1 MSQVRVRF
9 APSPTGNLHVGG
21 ARTALFNWLFARRHG
36 GKFILRIED
45 TDRERSKTEY
55 EEAILKDMQWL
66 GLNWDEGPSIGGPH
80 GPYRQTE
87 RAPLYRDHLKR
98 LIASGA
104 AYPCFCNQKD
114 LEAEREK
121 AIASGGGYRYSGRCR
136 HLSAQEVE
144 ERKKAKQPF
153 AMRLKVPENSATVF
167 NDLIRGEVRGDHA
180 ELDDFILV
188 RSGGEPTYNFV
199 VAIDDAA
206 MRMTHVIRGEDHITN
221 TPKQILLYQA
231 LGYESPQFA
240 HLPLIMGADHQPL
253 SKRHGASSVAEF
265 KRLGYLPE
273 ALVNYLALLGWSLDG
288 KTDIIQR
295 ADLIKNFGLERV
307 NKAPATFDYTKLQW
321 MNGQYIRK
329 TDDEIIFQSCLE
341 YLWDMGGID
350 DDFMATSGTALKRML
365 GLVKPNLKTIN
376 EVGDQ
381 ILYFLGDVHVY
392 DPEGLKAHQRAENLP
407 ILGDALH
414 LLEGDRIFS
423 AMEMEDKF
431 RATATAA
438 GKKFG
443 EYVHPLR
450 LAITGRTSS
459 PSLFEVIEILGRER
473 CVERV
478 KRFMRLIQENPAGPA
493 AGQP

>member
-21 ARTALFNWLFARRHG
+21 ARTALFNWLFARHHG

-45 TDRERSKTEY
+45 TDRERSRVEY
-55 EEAILKDMQWL
+55 EEAILRDLQWL
-66 GLNWDEGPSIGGPH
+66 GLNWDEGPSIGGPF

-87 RAPLYRDHLKR
+87 RAAIYRDHLKR

-121 AIASGGGYRYSGRCR
+121 AIAAGKGYRYSGRCR

-167 NDLIRGEVRGDHA
+167 KDLIRGEVRVDHA

-199 VAIDDAA
+199 VAIDDAM
-206 MRMTHVIRGEDHITN
+206 MRMSHVIRGEDHITN

-231 LGYESPQFA
+231 LGYEAPQFA
-240 HLPLIMGADHQPL
+240 HLPLIIGSDRAPL
-253 SKRHGASSVAEF
+253 SKRHGASSVSEF

-288 KTDIIQR
+288 KTDLIPK
-295 ADLIKNFGLERV
+295 ADLIKHFDLDRV
-307 NKAPATFDYTKLQW
+307 NKSAATFDYTKLQW
-321 MNGQYIRK
+321 MNGQYIRQ
-329 TDDEIIFQSCLE
+329 TDDEIIFQRCLE

-350 DDFMATSGTALKRML
+350 DDFMASSGTALKRML

-392 DPEGLKAHQRAENLP
+392 DPEGLKKHCHAGNTP
-407 ILGDALH
+407 ILEDAVRLM
-414 LLEGDRIFS
+414 ESDPRFS
-423 AMEMEDKF
+423 AMELEEKF
-431 RATATAA
+431 RQAATAS
-438 GKKFG
+438 GHKFG

-450 LAITGRTSS
+450 LAVTGRTSS
-459 PSLFEVIEILGRER
+459 PSLFEVVEILGREKSL
-473 CVERV
+473 ERV
-478 KRFMRLIQENPAGPA
+478 KRFLDLIRKNPSGLPPA
-493 AGQP
+493 AA

>member
-21 ARTALFNWLFARRHG
+21 ARTALFNWLFARRNG

-45 TDRERSKTEY
+45 TDRERSRPEY
-55 EEAILKDMQWL
+55 EEGILRDLQWL
-66 GLNWDEGPSIGGPH
+66 GLNWDEGPSIGGPF

-87 RAPLYRDHLKR
+87 RASLYRDHLKR
-98 LIASGA
+98 LISTGA
-104 AYPCFCNQKD
+104 AYPCFCDQKA

-121 AIASGGGYRYSGRCR
+121 AVAGGKGYRYSGRCR

-144 ERKKAKQPF
+144 EKKKAKLPF
-153 AMRLKVPENSATVF
+153 TMRLKIPENTSTTF
-167 NDLIRGEVRGDHA
+167 KDLIRGDVRVDHA

-199 VAIDDAA
+199 VAIDDAS
-206 MRMTHVIRGEDHITN
+206 MRMTHVIRGEDHISN

-231 LGYESPQFA
+231 LGYEPPQFA
-240 HLPLIMGADHQPL
+240 HLPLILGDDRAPL
-253 SKRHGASSVAEF
+253 SKRHGASSVSEF
-265 KRLGYLPE
+265 KRLGYLPD

-288 KTDIIQR
+288 KTDIIPR
-295 ADLIKNFGLERV
+295 ADLIKNFSMERV
-307 NKAPATFDYTKLQW
+307 NKSPAMFDYAKLQW

-329 TDDEIIFQSCLE
+329 MDDEFIFQCCLE

-350 DDFMATSGTALKRML
+350 DDFMNTSGTALKRML

-392 DPEGLKAHQRAENLP
+392 DPEGLKKHLHAGNLP
-407 ILGDALH
+407 ILEESGQLI
-414 LLEGDRIFS
+414 EGDLVFS
-423 AMEMEDKF
+423 AMELEDKF
-431 RATATAA
+431 RAAATKA
-438 GKKFG
+438 GHKFG

-459 PSLFEVIEILGRER
+459 PSLFEVIEILGKER
-473 CVERV
+473 CLERIR
-478 KRFMRLIQENPAGPA
+478 RFIQLIRNNPSGLP
-493 AGQP
+493 PVTP